1 MWGWSDVAPGHAA
14 TTNPVPPVREPR
26 AQREVLTAASPMPCL
41 PGHSCTG
48 PPTMASDHQTP
59 AGKPQPLNPKVGT
72 TWEEGVASTVP
83 LGFPAVKWG
92 WCLPFW
98 GFPSLGHSLPSL
110 HTGGGADSEGPSPAH
125 D

>member
-1 MWGWSDVAPGHAA
+1 MWPRDTLPPPPL
-14 TTNPVPPVREPR
+14 TPPVREPR

-72 TWEEGVASTVP
+72 MWEEGVASTVP
-83 LGFPAVKWG
+83 LPGSV
-92 WCLPFW
+92 
-98 GFPSLGHSLPSL
+98 SLL
-110 HTGGGADSEGPSPAH
+110 
-125 D
+125 